1 MTTAP
6 FSLYVH
12 VPFCAQKCPYCD
24 FNTYAT
30 PNVPELEY
38 VDALSKELDR
48 YAHDPRFSGRGI
60 STIFFGG
67 GTPSLLSGDAIAT
80 ILQKATHHFPLAPD
94 AEVTLEANPGDSSRE
109 KLERFRDAGIN
120 RLSYGVQSFDDERLK
135 LLGRAHTA
143 AQAKEAVHLALEA
156 GLSNISVDIIFGTPD
171 QTLEDLE
178 RDLNIAGSLPIAHLS
193 TYSLTIE
200 PGTPFFQ
207 RQERGLLVM
216 PHDGVVAEML
226 LRIPELTAQRGF
238 ERYEISNYAR
248 GGRESAHNNV
258 YWTGGDYLGVGAGA
272 HSYVASMAD
281 GVVVGGERW
290 STVALPQT
298 YMRDA
303 GTPRAISW
311 SERVEGDS
319 LWFEFFYLGLRRIL
333 GVTADDFSRRFGRLL
348 WEEYGDVIH
357 ELEREGFLRVEHE
370 RIALTTRGIA
380 VADSVFER
388 FIR

>member
-1 MTTAP
+1 MTAAP

-30 PNVPELEY
+30 PKVPESEY
-38 VDALSKELDR
+38 VEALSKELAR
-48 YAHDPRFSGRGI
+48 YAQDPRFHGRSM
-60 STIFFGG
+60 STVFFGG
-67 GTPSLLSGDAIAT
+67 GTPSLLSGEAVAT
-80 ILQKATHHFPLAPD
+80 ILQKATDHFPLLPE

-109 KLERFRDAGIN
+109 KLERFRSAGIN

-143 AQAKEAVHLALEA
+143 RQAKEAVHLALEA
-156 GLSNISVDIIFGTPD
+156 GISNISVDIIFGTPD
-171 QTLEDLE
+171 QTVEHLE
-178 RDLNIAGSLPIAHLS
+178 RDLDVAVSLPITHLS

-226 LRIPELTAQRGF
+226 RRIPELTSQRGF

-272 HSYVASMAD
+272 HSYIASMED
-281 GVVVGGERW
+281 RVVVGGERW

-311 SERVEGDS
+311 SERVEGAS

-370 RIALTTRGIA
+370 RIALTQQGIA

>member
-30 PNVPELEY
+30 PEVPELEY
-38 VDALSKELDR
+38 VDALSKEFDR

-60 STIFFGG
+60 STVFFGG

-80 ILQKATHHFPLAPD
+80 ILQKATSHFPLVPE

-109 KLERFRDAGIN
+109 KLERFRSAGIN

-135 LLGRAHTA
+135 LLGRTHTA
-143 AQAKEAVHLALEA
+143 AQAKEAVHLAVEA
-156 GLSNISVDIIFGTPD
+156 GLSNISVDIIFGTPG
-171 QTLEDLE
+171 QTLENLE
-178 RDLNIAGSLPIAHLS
+178 RDLDIAGTLPITHLS

-216 PHDGVVAEML
+216 PYDGVVAEML
-226 LRIPELTAQRGF
+226 RRIPELTRQRGF

-272 HSYVASMAD
+272 HSYIASMQD
-281 GVVVGGERW
+281 GIVVAGERW

-303 GTPRAISW
+303 GTTRAISW
-311 SERVEGDS
+311 SERIEGAS
-319 LWFEFFYLGLRRIL
+319 LWFEFFYLGLRRIS
-333 GVTADDFSRRFGRLL
+333 GVGTDDFSRRFGRLL
-348 WEEYGDVIH
+348 WEEYGDVIP

-370 RIALTTRGIA
+370 RIALTQQGIA